1 MPERIVQANGIEI
14 WTEALGN
21 PADPPILLIMG
32 SGGQGIHWEDGFCR
46 LLVDG
51 GRYVIRYDQRD
62 TGQSAFFDFDKSPY
76 TVSDLAADAI
86 GLMDAYGF
94 ESSHVVG
101 QSLGGMVAQ
110 AIAIEHPGRMRTL
123 TSIMSTPGVPKRP
136 ATSHEERASEAAP
149 GPPPTRE
156 EWIERRVEVTGRMSG
171 SLVPYDEARRRALAV
186 REAERVRNF
195 DSNNNHGRAMAIS
208 PDRLVALGEVRVP
221 TLVIHGTGDPAI
233 PHSEG
238 VATAN
243 AIPGAK
249 LLTIEKL
256 GHELPKAVW
265 PEITEAILRHT
276 G

>member
-1 MPERIVQANGIEI
+1 MLSATTRE
-14 WTEALGN
+14 T
-21 PADPPILLIMG
+21 PASPPVSI
-32 SGGQGIHWEDGFCR
+32 STR
-46 LLVDG
+46 
-51 GRYVIRYDQRD
+51 
-62 TGQSAFFDFDKSPY
+62 APY

-86 GLMDAYGF
+86 GLMDAYRF
-94 ESSHVVG
+94 ESAHVVG

-110 AIAIEHPGRMRTL
+110 AITIEHPGRTRTL
-123 TSIMSTPGVPKRP
+123 TSVMSMPGVPKRP
-136 ATSHEERASEAAP
+136 VANRDEQTAEAAP

-156 EWIERRVEVTGRMSG
+156 EWIERRVEVTRRMTG
-171 SLVPYDEARRRALAV
+171 SLAPFDEACRRALAV

-195 DSNNNHGRAMAIS
+195 DSNNNHGRAVAIS
-208 PDRLVALGEVRVP
+208 PDRLAALREVRVP
-221 TLVIHGTGDPAI
+221 TLVIHGTGDPVI